1 MTIPVPGK
9 TIRSAGRALLLTS
22 GLIALALPLTAAP
35 VDAQGPAATT
45 IVMPEC
51 AWASKYGVTGLNA
64 YWPDSAATY
73 WSTVY
78 PVTEDLE
85 ITISGVFPD
94 ARYASFTV
102 YDDKPT
108 WFSRNGASSSLPD
121 HLIAP
126 DPGSANPWQGV
137 RRPGGRFTIT
147 LSPDVA
153 QGQPN
158 RLPLSREDALPG
170 AKASVIYRVYL
181 PSGGDSTVVLPT
193 VTLTQGGVSK
203 TLPTCPP
210 APPPTPS
217 PTAPPPSPTASP
229 PPPSP
234 TTTPLPTTTPPAT
247 PSAAPPA
254 TPAED
259 GPAGRPV
266 EDGPAGLGD
275 ADRPSPPPITGDK
288 LFTRTSEV
296 ENLAPNPDNAYLGT
310 WLIPPGPDH
319 VVVIRGRAPEAVSG
333 NRPVSWPRRRAEVR
347 YWSMCTNL
355 GGQYKPVVINRFDDG
370 STSYGCR
377 YNDETRIDRHG
388 NYAFVLGTEGQRAA
402 IEEVRNTT
410 FVPFSVSYPT
420 VPHMVLLRHLLP
432 VEDFPYAVQNV
443 PMNSSA
449 ETAASIM
456 GAYYPLVTICS
467 LATLTTEGPHG
478 CSA

>member
-1 MTIPVPGK
+1 
-9 TIRSAGRALLLTS
+9 
-22 GLIALALPLTAAP
+22 
-35 VDAQGPAATT
+35 
-45 IVMPEC
+45 MPEC

-108 WFSRNGASSSLPD
+108 WFSRNGANSSLPD

-229 PPPSP
+229 SPPSP
-234 TTTPLPTTTPPAT
+234 TTSPLPTTTPPAT
-247 PSAAPPA
+247 PAAAPA
-254 TPAED
+254 AAPAED
-259 GPAGRPV
+259 GPAGQPA

-275 ADRPSPPPITGDK
+275 ADRRPSPPPITGDK

-310 WLIPPGPDH
+310 WLVPPGPDH
-319 VVVIRGRAPEAVSG
+319 VVVIRGRAPEAVNG

-355 GGQYKPVVINRFDDG
+355 GGQYKPVVINRFADG

>member
-1 MTIPVPGK
+1 
-9 TIRSAGRALLLTS
+9 
-22 GLIALALPLTAAP
+22 
-35 VDAQGPAATT
+35 
-45 IVMPEC
+45 MPEC

-85 ITISGVFPD
+85 ITISGVYPD

-108 WFSRNGASSSLPD
+108 WFSRNGANSSLPD

-137 RRPGGRFTIT
+137 RRPGGRFTLT

-153 QGQPN
+153 PGQPN

-181 PSGGDSTVVLPT
+181 PTGGDSTVVLPT

-210 APPPTPS
+210 APPPTPT
-217 PTAPPPSPTASP
+217 PTP

-234 TTTPLPTTTPPAT
+234 PTSPSPTPTPPATTPPAT
-247 PSAAPPA
+247 TPAAAPAAVPA
-254 TPAED
+254 QDVAATSDSTDRAVGDDPE
-259 GPAGRPV
+259 GPG
-266 EDGPAGLGD
+266 E
-275 ADRPSPPPITGDK
+275 ADRPSPPPITGEK

-310 WLIPPGPDH
+310 WLLPPGPDH
-319 VVVIRGRAPEAVSG
+319 VVVIRGRAPQAVSG
-333 NRPVSWPRRRAEVR
+333 SRPVSWPRRRAEVR

-355 GGQYKPVVINRFDDG
+355 GGQYKPVVINRFADG

-377 YNDETRIDRHG
+377 YNDETRLDRHG

-402 IEEVRNTT
+402 IEDVRNTT

-432 VEDFPYAVQNV
+432 VADFPYAVQNV

-449 ETAASIM
+449 ETAAAIM
-456 GAYYPLVTICS
+456 GAYYPLVTVCS